1 MTGSLAPLAEREF
14 RLLFL
19 GRTISFVG
27 NAFATTA
34 IAFAVLDVTGSK
46 ADLGYVLA
54 ARALPQVLFL
64 LAGGVWADRL
74 PRHLVMV
81 GSNLVSGASQ
91 AVLAALLLSGSAG
104 FTELIVLSAVN
115 GTSSAF
121 FFPASSGIVPQTV
134 PAAMLQTA
142 NALLRLGL
150 NASYIGGAALGGLV
164 VAVSSPGWAIAVDSL
179 TFFAAAGLTAAIH
192 LPPGLRMPGSS
203 FFAELGQGWREFASR
218 AWLWG
223 IVLQFSLVNA
233 AETGSVNVLGPVVAK
248 EHFGGAAAWGA
259 VLAADAIGLVCGGL
273 AMLRFRPRRML
284 LWATFGIFLMPLVQL
299 ALGFPLAL
307 PVVIAAAFLAGV
319 GVEVFGVL
327 WETTMQQEIAG
338 DKLSRVSSYDA
349 LGSFALIPLGFAAA
363 GAVAAAIGT
372 RATFF
377 GAAALI
383 IGATALVLLIPDVR
397 TLERRQIQT

>member
-1 MTGSLAPLAEREF
+1 MRGSLAPLAERQF

-19 GRTISFVG
+19 GRTVSIVG

-34 IAFAVLDVTGSK
+34 IAFAVLDVTHSK

-54 ARALPQVLFL
+54 ARAVPQVVFL

-91 AVLAALLLSGSAG
+91 AALAGLLLTGSAHFG
-104 FTELIVLSAVN
+104 ELIVLSAVN

-121 FFPASSGIVPQTV
+121 FFPASTGIVPQTV
-134 PAAMLQTA
+134 PAPILQTA

-150 NASYIGGAALGGLV
+150 NASYIGGAALGGVV
-164 VAVSSPGWAIAVDSL
+164 VAASNPGTAIAFDAA
-179 TFFAAAGLTAAIH
+179 TFLLAAALVAAIE
-192 LPPGLRMPGSS
+192 LPPGLRMPGST
-203 FFAELGQGWREFASR
+203 FLAELGEGWREFRSR

-223 IVLQFSLVNA
+223 IVLQFSFVNA
-233 AETGSVNVLGPVVAK
+233 AETGSVNVLGPAVAK
-248 EHFGGAAAWGA
+248 AHLSGAAGWGA

-284 LWATFGIFLMPLVQL
+284 LWATLGIFLMPL
-299 ALGFPLAL
+299 APLAL
-307 PVVIAAAFLAGV
+307 AFPLSLPAVIGAAFVAGL

-327 WETTMQQEIAG
+327 WETTMQQEIPG
-338 DKLSRVSSYDA
+338 ETLSRVSSYDA
-349 LGSFALIPLGFAAA
+349 LGSFALIPLGFSAT
-363 GAVAAAIGT
+363 GAIAAAIGT

-377 GAAALI
+377 GAAALT
-383 IGATALVLLIPDVR
+383 ATATGLVLLIRDVR
-397 TLERRQIQT
+397 TLERRQT

>member
-1 MTGSLAPLAEREF
+1 
-14 RLLFL
+14 
-19 GRTISFVG
+19 
-27 NAFATTA
+27 
-34 IAFAVLDVTGSK
+34 
-46 ADLGYVLA
+46 
-54 ARALPQVLFL
+54 
-64 LAGGVWADRL
+64 
-74 PRHLVMV
+74 
-81 GSNLVSGASQ
+81 
-91 AVLAALLLSGSAG
+91 
-104 FTELIVLSAVN
+104 
-115 GTSSAF
+115 
-121 FFPASSGIVPQTV
+121 
-134 PAAMLQTA
+134 
-142 NALLRLGL
+142 
-150 NASYIGGAALGGLV
+150 
-164 VAVSSPGWAIAVDSL
+164 
-179 TFFAAAGLTAAIH
+179 
-192 LPPGLRMPGSS
+192 
-203 FFAELGQGWREFASR
+203 
-218 AWLWG
+218 
-223 IVLQFSLVNA
+223 
-233 AETGSVNVLGPVVAK
+233 
-248 EHFGGAAAWGA
+248 
-259 VLAADAIGLVCGGL
+259 
-273 AMLRFRPRRML
+273 ML